1 MSIKYKDKVVF
12 IVDSSEKEKLDK
24 SGIEYETLEKGN
36 YYVVTQGKKNKK
48 FTNDEVKQI
57 KEDLNNGMSL
67 RKCAEKWNCSKTV
80 ISNIKHDTY

>member
-36 YYVVTQGKKNKK
+36 YYVVTQG
-48 FTNDEVKQI
+48 
-57 KEDLNNGMSL
+57 
-67 RKCAEKWNCSKTV
+67 
-80 ISNIKHDTY
+80 

>member
-57 KEDLNNGMSL
+57 KEDLNNGMSI
-67 RKCAEKWNCSKTV
+67 RKCAERWNCSTNV
-80 ISNIKHDTY
+80 IMKVKRNNY